1 MNFNVHK
8 LYRTIDQN
16 GFTLIEVLIAIVII
30 IIGTLGLASLTAS
43 IIHGNSFS
51 NRITV
56 ATTLAQDRM
65 ESVKRLGYKNVST
78 LEGTEDY
85 GSILGYE
92 GYKRVTS
99 ISSLTPGMKTVKV
112 QVSWKSDTHTVSME
126 TILAE

>member
-8 LYRTIDQN
+8 FYKMIDKN

-30 IIGTLGLASLTAS
+30 TIGTLGLASLTVS
-43 IIHGNSFS
+43 VIHGNSFS
-51 NRITV
+51 NRLTI

-65 ESVKRLGYKNVST
+65 EAVKRLGYKNVST
-78 LEGTEDY
+78 VEGTEDY

-99 ISSLTPGMKTVKV
+99 ISSLTSGMKRVEV
-112 QVSWKSDTHTVSME
+112 QVSWKSAAHPVSME